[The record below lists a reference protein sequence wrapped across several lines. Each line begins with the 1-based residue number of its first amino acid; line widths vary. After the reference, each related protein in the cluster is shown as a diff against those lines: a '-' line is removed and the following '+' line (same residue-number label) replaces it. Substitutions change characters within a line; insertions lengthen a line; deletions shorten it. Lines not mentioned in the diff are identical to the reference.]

1 MNSID
6 INTIDFEK
14 AGGLIPAVVQNATSG
29 RVLMLGYMNREAL
42 EQTTATGKV
51 TFFSRAKGRLW
62 VKGETS
68 SNFLILKDMSLD
80 CDRDA
85 VLILADPVGPT
96 CHRGCESCFN
106 EAEHSLNF
114 LSELERI
121 IAEHSLMSP
130 EESYTARLF
139 AAGTKRIAQKVG
151 EEGLETAL
159 AATVHDRRETIDEAS
174 DLMYHLLV
182 LLKKEGLSLADIAQ
196 NLKKR
201 HEK

>member
-51 TFFSRAKGRLW
+51 TFFSRSKGRLW

-130 EESYTARLF
+130 EKSYTARLF

-174 DLMYHLLV
+174 ALIYHLLV